1 MKCKLGIKT
10 TAHLLC
16 TGTKLASKDEFAVR
30 SCSQEN
36 KKWGKK
42 KKKKGTRERCKRQC
56 SFQAYIHTNT
66 QQLNLSAR
74 EQVSYNTPAIIIRL
88 MKEAN

>member
-36 KKWGKK
+36 KNWGKK
-42 KKKKGTRERCKRQC
+42 KKEHGKDARG
-56 SFQAYIHTNT
+56 NV
-66 QQLNLSAR
+66 LSKLIYTLTH
-74 EQVSYNTPAIIIRL
+74 SSLT
-88 MKEAN
+88 

>member
-36 KKWGKK
+36 KNWGKK
-42 KKKKGTRERCKRQC
+42 KKKR
-56 SFQAYIHTNT
+56 NT
-66 QQLNLSAR
+66 GKMQ
-74 EQVSYNTPAIIIRL
+74 
-88 MKEAN
+88 EAMFFPSLYTH